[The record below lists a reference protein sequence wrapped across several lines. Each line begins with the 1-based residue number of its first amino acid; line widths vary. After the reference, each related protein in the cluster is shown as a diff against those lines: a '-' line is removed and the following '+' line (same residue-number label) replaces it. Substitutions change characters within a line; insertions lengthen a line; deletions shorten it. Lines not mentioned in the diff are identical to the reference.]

1 MTRTNQNVPGIWS
14 GDDWTG
20 RFAITGS
27 ISGSGEDVTGASV
40 VWILLDSPTGSFLI
54 HKTTASTGHISISG
68 SVVDINVSGSDTSG
82 LTGDYYHEL
91 QITRLSDGKTQ
102 AAAVGWVTINKDLIS

>member
-1 MTRTNQNVPGIWS
+1 MTKFGQNLSVYS

-27 ISGSGEDVTGASV
+27 VSGSGEDVTGASIIFV
-40 VWILLDSPTGSFLI
+40 VFNSPTGSSVI
-54 HKTTASTGHISISG
+54 RKTTASTGHITISS
-68 SVVDINVSGSDTSG
+68 SVVDINISASDSTG
-82 LTGDYYHEL
+82 LAGDYYHEL

-102 AAAVGWVTINKDLIS
+102 TAAVGWVTINRDLVS